1 MAARNRHEVGR
12 LPPPWQRSLTESGMS
27 RRVTRVDRIA
37 VAAFVLLVVTLGAWI
52 ASGGAL

>member
-1 MAARNRHEVGR
+1 MAARNRHEVVR

-37 VAAFVLLVVTLGAWI
+37 VAAFALLVVALGAWI